1 MVLYLL
7 ETEQGRLDAN
17 HNVCLTDNY
26 NNRRIVY
33 ISLDVSATWDSNVRR
48 SREVTEKGSD
58 VLAIVDCG
66 CVLRVTRCLHR

>member
-7 ETEQGRLDAN
+7 ETELDLLDVK

-33 ISLDVSATWDSNVRR
+33 ISLDVSTAWDSNVRR

-58 VLAIVDCG
+58 VQTTKGCGGGLSAFAMLA
-66 CVLRVTRCLHR
+66 